1 MGHAR
6 EAGKWFSRR
15 AGFVSPAGLARSMT
29 ATAIAKTVRRGRGR
43 PRRSENPK
51 QDEILLAALRAFAQG
66 GYEGT
71 NLRRIAVDAD
81 VDVALIAHH
90 FGSKL
95 GLWKAIVDGLAARR
109 LTAGEGALASS
120 ECADLADRVRH
131 ALRRLIRI
139 NSDMPELSMLVSQEM
154 HQPGERREYLYEH
167 LIKPH
172 HDLLV
177 PLIREAIAAGVIRRQ
192 DPEMLF
198 FLLVTSVS
206 TSMAI
211 RPLIARFSEAAG
223 SVEQFRDAL
232 EQSVMANVLAV

>member
-1 MGHAR
+1 
-6 EAGKWFSRR
+6 
-15 AGFVSPAGLARSMT
+15 MT
-29 ATAIAKTVRRGRGR
+29 ASAVRRGRGR
-43 PRRSENPK
+43 PRKSEDPK
-51 QDEILLAALRAFAQG
+51 HGVILRAALRAFAQG

-71 NLRRIAVDAD
+71 NLRRIATDAD

-95 GLWKAIVDGLAARR
+95 GLWKATVDGLAARR

-120 ECADLADRVRH
+120 KSADLADRVRQ

-223 SVEQFRDAL
+223 SVDHFRDAL
-232 EQSVMANVLAV
+232 EQSVMANVLAI

>member
-1 MGHAR
+1 
-6 EAGKWFSRR
+6 
-15 AGFVSPAGLARSMT
+15 MT
-29 ATAIAKTVRRGRGR
+29 ETIQPTQRGRGR
-43 PRRSENPK
+43 PRKSEDSK
-51 QDEILLAALRAFAQG
+51 HDGILRAALRAFAHG

-71 NLRRIAVDAD
+71 NLRRIAADAG

-95 GLWKAIVDGLAARR
+95 GLWKATVDSLATRR
-109 LTAGEGALASS
+109 LTLIEETSDPSS
-120 ECADLADRVRH
+120 DTDVADRIRH
-131 ALRRLIRI
+131 ALRRYIDI
-139 NSDMPELSMLVSQEM
+139 NGDVPELGLFVTQEM
-154 HQPGERREYLYEH
+154 QLSGERRDYVFEH
-167 LIKPH
+167 LVKPH

-177 PLIREAIAAGVIRRQ
+177 PLIRKAIAAGAIRRQ
-192 DPEMLF
+192 DPHMLF

-223 SVEQFRDAL
+223 SVERFRESL

>member
-1 MGHAR
+1 MPIDA
-6 EAGKWFSRR
+6 EAPT
-15 AGFVSPAGLARSMT
+15 AMT
-29 ATAIAKTVRRGRGR
+29 KSVRRRRGR
-43 PRRSENPK
+43 PRKSEDSK
-51 QDEILLAALRAFAQG
+51 HGEILRAALRAFAQG

-71 NLRRIAVDAD
+71 NLRRIAADSD
-81 VDVALIAHH
+81 VDVALIPHH

-95 GLWKAIVDGLAARR
+95 DLWKAVVDGLAVRW
-109 LTAGEGALASS
+109 LTAGEGDLASS
-120 ECADLADRVRH
+120 EDADLADRVRH
-131 ALRRLIRI
+131 ALRRFIRI

-154 HQPGERREYLYEH
+154 HQLGERRDYLYEH

-177 PLIREAIAAGVIRRQ
+177 PLIREAIAAGVIRPQ

-211 RPLIARFSEAAG
+211 RPLIARFSAVAG
-223 SVEQFRDAL
+223 SVEQFQDAL
-232 EQSVMANVLAV
+232 EQSVMANVLAL

>member
-1 MGHAR
+1 
-6 EAGKWFSRR
+6 
-15 AGFVSPAGLARSMT
+15 MT
-29 ATAIAKTVRRGRGR
+29 KTMRRGRGR

-51 QDEILLAALRAFAQG
+51 QDEILRAALTAFAQG

-71 NLRRIAVDAD
+71 NLRRIAAD
-81 VDVALIAHH
+81 VCVDVALIAHH

-95 GLWKAIVDGLAARR
+95 DLWKAVVDSLAARR
-109 LTAGEGALASS
+109 LTAGEGGRASP
-120 ECADLADRVRH
+120 EGVDLADHVRH
-131 ALRRLIRI
+131 ALRRLIWI

-154 HQPGERREYLYEH
+154 HQPGERRDYLYEH

-192 DPEMLF
+192 DPELLF
-198 FLLVTSVS
+198 FLLVTSIS

-223 SVEQFRDAL
+223 SVDHFRDAL
-232 EQSVMANVLAV
+232 EQSVMANVLAVEPATSIGRQGGHEGG

>member
-1 MGHAR
+1 MPIDAEASTTVTQAAR
-6 EAGKWFSRR
+6 RR
-15 AGFVSPAGLARSMT
+15 
-29 ATAIAKTVRRGRGR
+29 RGR
-43 PRRSENPK
+43 PRRSEDPK
-51 QDEILLAALRAFAQG
+51 HGEILRAALRAFTQG

-71 NLRRIAVDAD
+71 NLRRIAADAG

-95 GLWKAIVDGLAARR
+95 GLWKATVDDLAVRR
-109 LTAGEGALASS
+109 LTVTEEALISS
-120 ECADLADRVRH
+120 DNADIADRVRL
-131 ALRRLIRI
+131 ALRRYIDI
-139 NSDMPELSMLVSQEM
+139 NSDVPAFGMFVTQEM
-154 HQPGERREYLYEH
+154 QLSGERRDYVFEH
-167 LIKPH
+167 LVKPY

-192 DPEMLF
+192 DPHMLF

-232 EQSVMANVLAV
+232 EQSVMANVLAVEPATRSDRRNGQEGG